1 MKIYFNGC
9 SWTYVCE
16 LDHPEQE
23 RFSKLICDYFG
34 AEEINQAIQGGSN
47 DKIIRQLLTET
58 DISQYDLGIIQMTHP
73 SRTEFYTK
81 RCWIPMNIQ
90 YDYVSWNLEN
100 TEKNI
105 IKRFSWWN
113 WGQKEE
119 MDTMKHAWK
128 EYYTH
133 IVTDKFLENKEYIQ
147 AQTIKDHFK
156 SNDIPLILMTIN
168 HKTSIPQKFNI
179 HLVKNKPYSLA
190 PGGHP
195 NKQGHHMI
203 FQELVNYIE
212 NENLL

>member
-1 MKIYFNGC
+1 MKIYFDGC
-9 SWTYVCE
+9 SWTYGCE
-16 LDHPEQE
+16 LDYPQEE
-23 RFSKLICDYFG
+23 RFGKLVCNHFG
-34 AEEINQAIQGGSN
+34 AEETNLAIQGGSN

-58 DISQYDLGIIQMTHP
+58 DITQYDLGIIQMTHP

-105 IKRFSWWN
+105 LSRFAWWN
-113 WGQKEE
+113 WGQQSE
-119 MDTMKHAWK
+119 MDIMKHAWK

-133 IVTDKFLENKEYIQ
+133 IVTHKFLDNKERIHI
-147 AQTIKDHFK
+147 QTIKDHFK
-156 SNDIPLILMTIN
+156 ANGVPLILMTIN
-168 HKTSIPQKFNI
+168 HYTKLSEKFDIRLTDQK
-179 HLVKNKPYSLA
+179 LYPLA

-195 NKQGHHMI
+195 NKEGHQMI
-203 FQELVNYIE
+203 FHEIVNYIK

>member
-1 MKIYFNGC
+1 MKIYFDGC
-9 SWTYVCE
+9 SWTYGCE
-16 LDHPEQE
+16 LDNPEQQ

-34 AEEINQAIQGGSN
+34 AEETNLAVQGGSN
-47 DKIIRQLLTET
+47 DKIVRKLLTET

-105 IKRFSWWN
+105 LSRFACWN
-113 WGQKEE
+113 WGQQSE

-128 EYYTH
+128 EYYIH
-133 IVTDKFLENKEYIQ
+133 IVTNKFLDNKEHIHI
-147 AQTIKDHFK
+147 QTIKDHFK
-156 SNDIPLILMTIN
+156 ANGVPLILMTIN
-168 HKTSIPQKFNI
+168 HCTNLPDKFDIRLTDQKSY
-179 HLVKNKPYSLA
+179 PLA
-190 PGGHP
+190 PGRHP
-195 NKQGHHMI
+195 NKEGHHMI
-203 FQELVNYIE
+203 FHDILNFIN